1 MLYDRIIK
9 QGTINEPGG
18 KPDPQFALPSTVNWM
33 HALRIL
39 VEDQGISFATAD
51 AFYNKQG
58 KRTMDVL
65 VENKVMEQLE
75 GTGTWLNQTDWVS
88 PGGLTYSTAPDL
100 SQGHRVSHVFSHTIP
115 DPAKPQH
122 SIFSVTRKDVLG
134 LVDEGWG
141 KQNKFHPLKPDGTPD
156 AIKFKIRK

>member
-39 VEDQGISFATAD
+39 VEDQGINFATAE

-65 VENKVMEQLE
+65 AENTVMEQLLL
-75 GTGTWLNQTDWVS
+75 GCTIYPLWSSFGPDRKHLTMRGSVS
-88 PGGLTYSTAPDL
+88 SRGITASPM
-100 SQGHRVSHVFSHTIP
+100 P
-115 DPAKPQH
+115 PA
-122 SIFSVTRKDVLG
+122 R
-134 LVDEGWG
+134 
-141 KQNKFHPLKPDGTPD
+141 
-156 AIKFKIRK
+156 